1 MTGRSFFSY
10 DTLCENLLQ
19 RGFYYRAPEDSWSP
33 PDDYD
38 SAICCAETLRAF
50 CVEHPSMVD
59 AAHDLLIRGLG
70 FEVSVKTFGFTTIVK
85 LQPRIRALPDGTFAR
100 PVDPVRADADIIKYP
115 ILSPLEL
122 LALQAESA

>member
-1 MTGRSFFSY
+1 
-10 DTLCENLLQ
+10 
-19 RGFYYRAPEDSWSP
+19 
-33 PDDYD
+33 
-38 SAICCAETLRAF
+38 
-50 CVEHPSMVD
+50 MVD

-122 LALQAESA
+122 LALQGRGSLRASVSGLVDLRRWHSQQPYPVAISRGDRERLFDLR